1 MRSPFASRCDGPP
14 NRTPSRRLRL
24 RCSPVSDLA
33 AIGLLVLA
41 IVLIVVGA
49 EMFFAGLLRA
59 AGALGVAP
67 FAIVVVISGLEI
79 ENVAAGIA
87 ANASGLPGAAAG
99 TFLGGTT
106 FLALGVSGLGAL
118 IAPIRAE
125 LPGRVLVWTAVSP
138 LPLVA
143 LSLDGELSRLDGGL
157 LVAWFGL
164 ALVAV
169 VRAGR
174 SLLSPED
181 AQPKPAAGGEARGFA
196 RALAPLVGGVA
207 LLGAGGEGLGEG
219 IRRVVERLGVSQ
231 TLLGNTVIAAG
242 VEGEEV
248 ARIAVPARRGRG
260 DIALGNI
267 VGTIVHFVALN
278 AGVIALVKP
287 LELDADTLH
296 LHLPVAVAAT
306 STLCVVLTIRSGLG
320 RAEGAA
326 LLALY
331 AAYVGASVSVGV

>member
-1 MRSPFASRCDGPP
+1 MRHVLAAGASGARGPGC
-14 NRTPSRRLRL
+14 L
-24 RCSPVSDLA
+24 RCTRMSDLA
-33 AIGLLVLA
+33 AIGLLVVA
-41 IVLIVVGA
+41 VVLIVAGA
-49 EMFFAGLLRA
+49 QILFAGLLRA
-59 AGALGVAP
+59 AGWLGVTP
-67 FAIVVVISGLEI
+67 FAIVVGISGLEI

-106 FLALGVSGLGAL
+106 FLALGVAGLGAL

-125 LPGRVLVWTAVSP
+125 LPGRVLVWTAAAP
-138 LPLVA
+138 LPLLA
-143 LSLDGELSRLDGGL
+143 LSLDGELSRLDGAV
-157 LVAWFGL
+157 LVAWFGVV
-164 ALVAV
+164 LVALL
-169 VRAGR
+169 RAGR

-181 AQPKPAAGGEARGFA
+181 AERQDPPGERRRAA
-196 RALAPLVGGVA
+196 RALAPLVGGLV
-207 LLGAGGEGLGEG
+207 LLGAGGEALGEG
-219 IRRVVERLGVSQ
+219 IRRVVERLGISE

-260 DIALGNI
+260 DIALGNV

-287 LELDADTLH
+287 LELDADTLD
-296 LHLPVAVAAT
+296 LHLPVAVA
-306 STLCVVLTIRSGLG
+306 STAVLCVILAVRSVIG
-320 RAEGAA
+320 RATGAA

-331 AAYVGASVSVGV
+331 TAYLAASVAIGV

>member
-1 MRSPFASRCDGPP
+1 M
-14 NRTPSRRLRL
+14 
-24 RCSPVSDLA
+24 SDVV
-33 AIGLLVLA
+33 AIGLLVVA
-41 IVLIVVGA
+41 VVLIVAGA
-49 EMFFAGLLRA
+49 QILFGGLLRA
-59 AGALGVAP
+59 AGWLGVAP
-67 FAIVVVISGLEI
+67 FAIVVGISGLEI

-106 FLALGVSGLGAL
+106 FLALGVAGLGAL

-125 LPGRVLVWTAVSP
+125 LPRRVLVWTAAAP
-138 LPLVA
+138 LPLLA
-143 LSLDGELSRLDGGL
+143 LSLDGELGRLDGGL
-157 LVAWFGL
+157 LVVWF
-164 ALVAV
+164 ALVLAALI
-169 VRAGR
+169 RAGR
-174 SLLSPED
+174 SLLFPED
-181 AQPKPAAGGEARGFA
+181 AVTRRPPGKRAGAA
-196 RALAPLVGGVA
+196 RALAPLAGGLV
-207 LLGAGGEGLGEG
+207 LLGAGGEALGEG
-219 IRRVVERLGVSQ
+219 IRRVVERLGISE

-260 DIALGNI
+260 DIAVGNI

-296 LHLPVAVAAT
+296 VHLPVAVA
-306 STLCVVLTIRSGLG
+306 STAALCIVLAIRGGIG
-320 RAEGAA
+320 RTTGAA

-331 AAYVGASVSVGV
+331 AAYIGASVAVGV

>member
-1 MRSPFASRCDGPP
+1 VSFP
-14 NRTPSRRLRL
+14 L
-24 RCSPVSDLA
+24 SDLA
-33 AIGLLVLA
+33 AIGLLVVA
-41 IVLIVVGA
+41 VVLIVAGA
-49 EMFFAGLLRA
+49 EIFFSGLLRA
-59 AGALGVAP
+59 AERLGVAP
-67 FAIVVVISGLEI
+67 FAIVVGVSGLEI

-87 ANASGLPGAAAG
+87 ANASGLSGAAAG

-106 FLALGVSGLGAL
+106 FLALGVAGLGAL

-125 LPGRVLVWTAVSP
+125 LPGPVLVWTAVAP
-138 LPLVA
+138 LPLLA

-157 LVAWFGL
+157 LVVWFAL
-164 ALVAV
+164 ALAALL
-169 VRAGR
+169 RAGR
-174 SLLSPED
+174 SLVSPED
-181 AQPKPAAGGEARGFA
+181 AERQLPAGQRRGAA
-196 RALAPLVGGVA
+196 RALAPLVGGLV
-207 LLGAGGEGLGEG
+207 LLGAGGEALGEG

-267 VGTIVHFVALN
+267 VGSIVHFVALN

-296 LHLPVAVAAT
+296 LHLPVAVA
-306 STLCVVLTIRSGLG
+306 STAVLCVLLAVRSEIG
-320 RAEGAA
+320 RATGAA

-331 AAYVGASVSVGV
+331 AAYVGAAVAVGV